1 MKSEA
6 RSAKLCPEKLIALH
20 QEIALLK
27 SSIDE
32 MQRTIEALRKSE
44 AYFRAITQ
52 NASDLIIVSD
62 RIGNITYVNTPIE
75 RILGYQPDELIG
87 KSCFSYILPADIP
100 RAIYDYGKSI
110 LTRDE
115 IISNSFRVR
124 HKDGS
129 DRTLEGVGHNLL
141 DDPVVAGFVMNV
153 RDVTQRKQAEAEL
166 ALYQKQLEELV
177 NERTSELAEAN
188 ARLRVEL
195 AERGKT
201 EEALRA
207 SEALYRALIQ
217 QSTDIISILDS
228 QGRFVFNSPA
238 AESTLG
244 YPAEEILGRSAFD
257 FVHPDD
263 LTRVTKRFGEVI
275 ARIDPGRM
283 IELRF
288 RKRDGS
294 WRYLECRGN
303 NLLEYPGINGIVI
316 TSRDM
321 TERKQAEEE
330 HRLLEGRLNQAR
342 KMESLGTLA
351 GGVAHDLNNVLG
363 GLVGYSELL
372 LREIP
377 VENPSHRRVS
387 RILESSLKAAAIIE
401 DLLVLARRGV
411 KVSEVVQL
419 NDIVSDFLKTP
430 VFEKLRSHHP
440 HVRFK
445 SDLARDLRHIHGST
459 VHLEKTVM
467 NLVSN
472 AAEAILSEG
481 EVEIR
486 TRNVYLDS
494 PIRGYDSIR
503 EGEYVLLTVSD
514 NGRGISVADIEK
526 IFEPFY
532 TKKVMGRSGTGLG
545 LTVVWGTVKDHEGY
559 IDVESED
566 GMGSL
571 FSIFIPAT
579 CEVLTENRPGI
590 APEEYVGGGESILVV
605 DDVQEQREVAKSL
618 LTALCYRVHAV
629 SSGEEAIAY
638 LKDHAADLLLLDMI
652 MDPGIDGLETYRRVL
667 ENCPGQKAVI
677 VSGFSETDRI
687 HEAQR
692 LGASAYVKKP
702 YTLEKIGVAIREA
715 LQPRRN
721 GKS

>member
-6 RSAKLCPEKLIALH
+6 RNARLRPEEPTSVH

-27 SSIDE
+27 SSVTEKQQIID
-32 MQRTIEALRKSE
+32 ALCKSE

-100 RAIYDYGKSI
+100 RAIYDYGKAI

-115 IISNSFRVR
+115 LISNSFRVR

-141 DDPVVAGFVMNV
+141 DDPVVGGFVMNV
-153 RDVTQRKQAEAEL
+153 HDVTQRKQAEAEL
-166 ALYQKQLEELV
+166 GLYQKQLEELV
-177 NERTSELAEAN
+177 KERTSELAEAN

-195 AERGKT
+195 AERRKM

-228 QGRFVFNSPA
+228 QGRFVYNSPA

-244 YPAEEILGRSAFD
+244 YPTEEIVGKAAFD
-257 FVHPDD
+257 FIHPDD
-263 LTRVTKRFGEVI
+263 LTRVIKRFGEVLAQI
-275 ARIDPGRM
+275 NPGMM

-288 RKRDGS
+288 RKSDGS

-330 HRLLEGRLNQAR
+330 HRLLEGRLNQAH

-363 GLVGYSELL
+363 VLVGYSELL

-387 RILESSLKAAAIIE
+387 HILQSSLKAAAIIE

-419 NDIVSDFLKTP
+419 NNIVSDFLKTP
-430 VFEKLRSHHP
+430 EFEKLRTYHP

-445 SDLARDLRHIHGST
+445 SDLARDLLHIQGSP

-472 AAEAILSEG
+472 AAEAIISGG
-481 EVEIR
+481 EVEMR
-486 TRNVYLDS
+486 TRNVHLDA
-494 PIRGYDSIR
+494 PVRGYDAVR
-503 EGEYVLLTVSD
+503 EGDYVLLTVSD
-514 NGRGISVADIEK
+514 SGSGISAADIEK

-545 LTVVWGTVKDHEGY
+545 LAVVWGTVKDHEGY
-559 IDVESED
+559 IDIESED
-566 GMGSL
+566 GKGST

-579 CEVLTENRPGI
+579 REALTGSRPEI
-590 APEEYVGGGESILVV
+590 APEEYLGEGESILIV
-605 DDVQEQREVAKSL
+605 DDVQEQREVAKSM
-618 LTALCYRVHAV
+618 LTTLRYRVYAV

-638 LKDHAADLLLLDMI
+638 LKDHAADLLVLDMI

-667 ENCPGQKAVI
+667 ESRPGQKAVI

-692 LGASAYVKKP
+692 LGASAYVRKP
-702 YTLEKIGVAIREA
+702 YTLEKIGLALRQA
-715 LQPRRN
+715 LQPQPD
-721 GKS
+721 GKR